1 MININTNVSSSKEDV
16 MKSIESYLAEV
27 DLTVASR
34 DFSRPWGGF
43 FVIDETLAERFIKL
57 YFPHLKVSDL
67 TIAGKLSPKILV
79 VAPGQRLSWQYH
91 HRRAEIWKLIS
102 GVAGIVTSE
111 TDAEGPLKKLAMG
124 EIIQLKQGQRHRLVG
139 LHEGWGVIAEIW
151 RHTDANNPSDEN
163 DIVRVQ
169 DDFGR

>member
-1 MININTNVSSSKEDV
+1 MINVNLSKAASKEDV
-16 MKSIESYLAEV
+16 MKSVEIYLGEV
-27 DLTVASR
+27 ELVIASK

-43 FVIDETLAERFIKL
+43 FVIEESLADRFIKL
-57 YFPHLKVSDL
+57 YFPHLKIEDL
-67 TIAGKLSPKILV
+67 TIAGKLSPKILI

-91 HRRAEIWKLIS
+91 HRRAEIWKLAA
-102 GVAGIVTSE
+102 GVAGVVTSE
-111 TDAEGPLKKLAMG
+111 TDVEGSVHKFMIG

-139 LHEGWGVIAEIW
+139 LPEGWGMIAEIW
-151 RHTDANNPSDEN
+151 RHTDAKNTSDEN